1 MRIPCSGFACNAE
14 TDSLGKTPVSSPVDA
29 GSLSYAG
36 IARRAED
43 ALPGGVLG
51 RHAYPDGIEHVPVSG
66 KGAWIVDHAGREFL
80 DYSCG
85 GGSLILGYS
94 HPAVVRAVQ
103 NQAERATQ
111 FVSILNLPALQ
122 LAERIKELVG
132 WVDRVRLALS
142 GAEAVMFALR
152 LARAATGRDRIL
164 KFEGAYHGNSDYAL
178 WGMAPREPAGCPA
191 TRPDSAG
198 IPGAIGDL
206 VLVAPYNDP
215 EAAAAIVAEEWRK
228 IAAIIVE
235 PVQRFYA
242 AEPGFLE
249 ILRRLCDDHGIVLIY
264 DEVVTGFRH
273 ALGGAAELTGI
284 EPDLSVF
291 GKALGG
297 GLPVSAVA
305 GSAGVM
311 SHGDPHRGGPEDG
324 YCYVTSSQAGNPLG
338 CTAALA
344 TLAELAR
351 PGVMEDFHR
360 AAEDLKA
367 GLRDIARQSGE
378 AAQVVGAGPLWDIVF
393 ADGPIRD
400 HRSAMSAD
408 GDRHRRFHL
417 GLIER
422 GVMVRVG
429 GRSYFSTA
437 HKDREVAFTLRAAEA
452 ALRSAAK

>member
-1 MRIPCSGFACNAE
+1 M
-14 TDSLGKTPVSSPVDA
+14 GKTPVSSSIDTGA
-29 GSLSYAG
+29 LSYSG

-66 KGAWIVDHAGREFL
+66 KGAWIVDQAGREFL

-94 HPAVVRAVQ
+94 DPAVVRAVQ
-103 NQAERATQ
+103 NQAGRATQ

-152 LARAATGRDRIL
+152 LARAATDRDKIL

-178 WGMAPREPAGCPA
+178 WGMAPRESTDCRAS
-191 TRPDSAG
+191 RPDSAG

-215 EAAAAIVAEEWRK
+215 EAAAAIVAREWRE

-235 PVQRFYA
+235 PVQRYYA

-249 ILRRLCDDHGIVLIY
+249 MLRRLCDDHGIVLIY

-305 GSAGVM
+305 GRAAVM
-311 SHGDPHRGGPEDG
+311 SHGDPHRGGPDDG
-324 YCYVTSSQAGNPLG
+324 YCHVTSSQAGNPLG
-338 CTAALA
+338 CAAALA

-360 AAEDLKA
+360 SAEDLKA
-367 GLRDIARQSGE
+367 GLRDIARQSDP
-378 AAQVVGAGPLWDIVF
+378 APQVVGTGPLWDIVF

-400 HRSAMSAD
+400 HRSAMRAD
-408 GDRHRRFHL
+408 SDRHRRFHL
-417 GLIER
+417 GLVER

-437 HKDREVAFTLRAAEA
+437 HKDREVAITLCAAEA
-452 ALRSAAK
+452 ALRAAAK

>member
-1 MRIPCSGFACNAE
+1 MRFPRSATACNGE
-14 TDSLGKTPVSSPVDA
+14 MGSLGDTPVDSHFAA
-29 GSLSYAG
+29 GALSYAG
-36 IARRAED
+36 IARRAEE

-51 RHAYPDGIEHVPVSG
+51 RHAYPDPIEHIPVSG
-66 KGAWIVDHAGREFL
+66 KGAWIVDHAGREYL

-94 HPAVVRAVQ
+94 HPAVVRAVRE
-103 NQAERATQ
+103 QAGQATQ
-111 FVSILNLPALQ
+111 FVSILNLPALR

-178 WGMAPREPAGCPA
+178 WGMAPREPADYPA
-191 TRPDSAG
+191 ARPDSAG
-198 IPGAIGDL
+198 IPRAIGEL

-215 EAAAAIVAEEWRK
+215 EATAAIMAREWRG

-235 PVQRFYA
+235 PVQRYYA
-242 AEPGFLE
+242 AESGFLE
-249 ILRRLCDDHGIVLIY
+249 ALRRLCDDHGIVLIY

-273 ALGGAAELTGI
+273 ALGGAAELTGV

-297 GLPVSAVA
+297 GLPVSAIA
-305 GSAGVM
+305 GRTAVM
-311 SHGDPHRGGPEDG
+311 AHGDPHRGGPEDG

-338 CTAALA
+338 CAAALA
-344 TLAELAR
+344 TLDELAR

-360 AAEDLKA
+360 SAEDLKA
-367 GLRDIARQSGE
+367 GLRDIARRSDA

-400 HRSAMSAD
+400 HRSALRAD
-408 GDRHRRFHL
+408 GGRHRRFHL
-417 GLIER
+417 GLVEN

-452 ALRSAAK
+452 ALRDAAK